1 MTALSDLPGKVVFF
15 DLETNGLLDALD
27 RVLCAGYR
35 VGLCSG
41 TPTVAGGPEEEAT
54 LEEFYRQIE
63 EADWLVG
70 HNIIGFDLP
79 ALRAVRPG
87 LKIKAKVL
95 DTMVLA
101 KLAFPNLFGID
112 AGSKRID
119 RKYWGRHSLRAWGE
133 RLGVMKDDYQGGF
146 EEWNQEMHDY
156 CRQDVT
162 VTAALYNHLAK
173 MDLPMRAVEIE
184 HDIQRL
190 CTNLEHH
197 GVCFDE
203 EAATALYAKLEAR
216 RMEVLAGLQQEFP
229 TIPPKCIGPY
239 GNQKARMERL
249 LEADG
254 LLPECWENEEVRKSL
269 EWAGIKFKW
278 TKPEPFNPNS
288 GQHIAKRMMER
299 GWVPVEYTDLGAP
312 KVDEPVLVAM
322 GQRFPEAKPL
332 AEFVMLQKRLGQIR
346 NSVTRNGWLDHL
358 KDDGRVHGRVNPIG
372 CVSFR
377 CSHSSPNLAQVPAVG
392 KAYGKDCRQLFKVP
406 KGYKLVG
413 VDASGLELRVLAHYL
428 AQYDDGQYA
437 DTVVNGDIHT
447 LNQEAAGLP
456 TRALAKTF
464 IYALI
469 YGAGDAKI
477 GSILLPDE
485 TSQQKLRKAGKT
497 LRARFNKKLPA
508 LARLTDA
515 VRNKATKTK
524 KLKGLDG
531 RTLHVRSVHSA
542 VNLLLQSA
550 GAIICKRALE
560 IMRESL
566 EAEGLRQG
574 EDWNLVL
581 FVHDEAQLEV
591 REEVAERVAKIAE
604 QAFRDVGP
612 DLDLKVQTD
621 GEAKIG
627 DNWAET
633 H

>member
-1 MTALSDLPGKVVFF
+1 LGEEGSLEDFTQKV
-15 DLETNGLLDALD
+15 EDAT
-27 RVLCAGYR
+27 Y
-35 VGLCSG
+35 
-41 TPTVAGGPEEEAT
+41 
-54 LEEFYRQIE
+54 I
-63 EADWLVG
+63 VG
-70 HNIIGFDLP
+70 HNVIGFDVP
-79 ALRAVRPG
+79 ALRKVYPD

-101 KLAFPNLFGID
+101 KLAYPNLFSTD
-112 AGSKRID
+112 AASKKLD

-146 EEWNQEMHDY
+146 DEWNQEMHDY
-156 CRQDVT
+156 CRQDVE
-162 VTAALYNHLAK
+162 VTKALFAHLVK
-173 MDLPMRAVEIE
+173 CDLPMRAVEIE
-184 HDIQRL
+184 HDTQEL
-190 CTNLEHH
+190 CTSLEHR

-203 EAATALYAKLEAR
+203 EAATALYAKLESR
-216 RMEVLAGLQQEFP
+216 RMEVLRELQAEFP
-229 TIPPKCIGPY
+229 TIPPKCLGPY
-239 GNQKARMERL
+239 GNQKARMERML
-249 LEADG
+249 DQDGIPADG
-254 LLPECWENEEVRKSL
+254 WQDEKVRKDM
-269 EWAGIKFKW
+269 EWLGIKFKW

-299 GWVPVEYTDLGAP
+299 GWVPKEYTDLGAP
-312 KVDEPVLVAM
+312 KVDEPVLVDM
-322 GQRFPEAKPL
+322 GRMFAEAKPL
-332 AEFVMLQKRLGQIR
+332 AEFVMLQKRIGQVR

-358 KDDGRVHGRVNPIG
+358 EEDGRVHGRVNPIG

-392 KAYGKDCRQLFKVP
+392 KAFGKDCRQLFGVP
-406 KGYKLVG
+406 KGHKLVG

-428 AQYDDGQYA
+428 AIYDGGKYA
-437 DTVVNGDIHT
+437 HEVVNGDIHT

-456 TRALAKTF
+456 TRNDAKRF

-469 YGAGDAKI
+469 YGAGDAKLGEI
-477 GSILLPDE
+477 VMPEE
-485 TSQQKLRKAGKT
+485 TSQTKLRRAGKT
-497 LRARFNKKLPA
+497 IRARFNKKLPA
-508 LARLTDA
+508 LKQLTEA

-531 RTLHVRSVHSA
+531 RMLHVRSIHSA

-560 IMRESL
+560 IMRVSL
-566 EAEGLRQG
+566 EKAGHKLG
-574 EDWNLVL
+574 VDWHLVL

-591 REEVAERVAKIAE
+591 REDIAEDVARIAE

-612 DLDLKVQTD
+612 DLGLKVLTD

-627 DNWAET
+627 ANWAET